1 MAFYY
6 IYVYSLRL
14 YIVQQHE
21 VHMILQYGSIWLEH
35 LWNHENMFETR
46 MVRVDECY
54 SLRQVRRHNRDIFS
68 IFLNMEVYHFLY
80 QKENQPR
87 ISQICIY
94 GIFFKGLKN
103 EFETT
108 VVNELF
114 VLGPLKV
121 Y

>member
-21 VHMILQYGSIWLEH
+21 VHMILQYGSIWFEH

-68 IFLNMEVYHFLY
+68 ISLIWRYTIFYIKKKISLEYPKSASMGFFSRVSRTSS
-80 QKENQPR
+80 KQP
-87 ISQICIY
+87 
-94 GIFFKGLKN
+94 
-103 EFETT
+103 
-108 VVNELF
+108 
-114 VLGPLKV
+114 
-121 Y
+121 